1 MTYDPLASFRLD
13 GRVAIVTGASS
24 GLGAGFA
31 VALAAVGAK
40 VVVAA
45 RRLDRLEEVV
55 DAIRGDGGEAFAVAC
70 DVASPE
76 DCAAVVAAAVAEFGS
91 VDVLVNNAGL
101 GPAIPASR
109 ETPESFRAVIEV
121 NLNGSFWMAQACAT
135 AMKPGSS
142 IVNVASVLGMVAS
155 RFPQASY
162 SASKAGVIGLTRDLA
177 QQWSGRKGIRVNALC
192 PGYVVTEMNSDHADQ
207 IAAVNTPATML
218 GRFGEQHE
226 MDAALIF
233 LASPASS
240 YVTGTTLAVDGGYTA
255 L

>member
-1 MTYDPLASFRLD
+1 MSYDPLAAFRLD

-31 VALAAVGAK
+31 KALAADGAK

-45 RRLDRLEEVV
+45 RRLDRLEEVAA
-55 DAIRGDGGEAFAVAC
+55 AIRKDGGQAIAVAC
-70 DVASPE
+70 DVAVPE
-76 DCAAVVAAAVAEFGS
+76 DCAGPIEAAMQEFGA

-101 GPAIPASR
+101 GPAVPASR
-109 ETPESFRAVIEV
+109 ETPDSFRAVIEV
-121 NLNGSFWMAQACAT
+121 NLNGTFWMSQAA
-135 AMKPGSS
+135 AAVMRPGSS
-142 IVNVASVLGMVAS
+142 IVNVASMLGQVTS
-155 RFPQASY
+155 RFPRASY
-162 SASKAGVIGLTRDLA
+162 SSSKAGVIGLTRDLA

-192 PGYVVTEMNSDHADQ
+192 PGYVVTEMNAEHAEQ
-207 IAAVNTPATML
+207 IASINTPGTML

-240 YVTGTTLAVDGGYTA
+240 YVTGTILTVDGGYTA